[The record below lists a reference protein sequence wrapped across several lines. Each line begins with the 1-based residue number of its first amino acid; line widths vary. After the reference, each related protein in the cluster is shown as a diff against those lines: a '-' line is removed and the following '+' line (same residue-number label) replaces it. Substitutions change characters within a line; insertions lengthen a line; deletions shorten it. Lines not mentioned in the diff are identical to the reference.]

1 MSIDSRFFR
10 QAEAELNERKLRSE
24 RLLAAREAEIAKK
37 SPEIVNIQ
45 REISATTSKIISL
58 ILSKDKDFERKF
70 GEIQQNNAFLQQSL
84 REKLVRLGY
93 PADYLDVPHL
103 CKKCQDTGAIDG
115 KRCSCITEAA
125 RRLAAEEL
133 NRSTPLK
140 LCSFDDFSLAYYD
153 DRQPT
158 SNGTTARESMSEN
171 LKICR
176 QFAENFHLPSNGIL
190 MRGGTG
196 LGKTHLSL
204 SIASVVINSGYS
216 VIYGSAPDLFRKIE
230 QEHFGRSEG
239 DTVEML
245 QSADLLILDDIGA
258 EFESKFY
265 VSAFYGIINNRMN
278 SGAPTIINTNCDLSE
293 LNARYGERILS
304 RLMTLEQLIFVGSDV
319 RIRKQNGGIK

>member
-1 MSIDSRFFR
+1 MSIDSRFYR

-24 RLLAAREAEIAKK
+24 RLLAAHESEIAQK
-37 SPEIVNIQ
+37 SPEIIGIQ
-45 REISATTSKIISL
+45 HEISATASKIISL
-58 ILSKDKDFERKF
+58 ILDKNENFEREF
-70 GEIQQNNAFLQQSL
+70 GAIQQNNLYLQQLL

-93 PADYLDVPHL
+93 PADYLDPPHM
-103 CKKCQDTGAIDG
+103 CKICGDTGVVDG

-140 LCSFDDFSLAYYD
+140 LCNFDDFSLAYYD
-153 DRQPT
+153 DKQLT
-158 SNGTTARESMSEN
+158 ALGCTAREAMSAN
-171 LKICR
+171 YKICR
-176 QFAENFHLPSNGIL
+176 QYAENFHLPSNGIL
-190 MRGGTG
+190 MRGATG

-204 SIASVVINSGYS
+204 SVASLVLNSGYS

-230 QEHFGRSEG
+230 QEHFGRSDG

-278 SGAPTIINTNCDLSE
+278 SGAPTIINTNCDLGE
-293 LNARYGERILS
+293 LNARYGDRILS

-319 RIRKQNGGIK
+319 RIRKQNGGI